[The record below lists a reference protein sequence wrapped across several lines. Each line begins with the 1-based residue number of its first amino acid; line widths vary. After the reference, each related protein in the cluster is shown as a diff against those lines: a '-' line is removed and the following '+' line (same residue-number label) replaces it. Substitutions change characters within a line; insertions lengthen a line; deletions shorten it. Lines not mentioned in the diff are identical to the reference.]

1 MKTAHKLPE
10 YHLNLSNLLNALNL
24 AYSAAHDS
32 VAFRH
37 RHDHGVLRVT
47 GADRVAWLN
56 GLLTNDITRG
66 PCYSAWLTPQGRMI
80 TDMHVI
86 PRSEDLLLEVP
97 GPLAQALAARVD
109 GMIFAE
115 DVRVTDASAEIFAL
129 EICGPDL
136 PNALEVVTH
145 SLSSPDALTAREVQ
159 TPVRGTVAYLS
170 RVAFVGAIEALS
182 HSGIAALDDVTWEIL
197 RVEAGIPQFLVD
209 MGEDTIPLEAGLDH
223 AISHT
228 KGCYVGQEIIVRIR
242 DRAHGRVA
250 RHLVGLLFEGERVPG
265 VGQAVLHEG
274 RAVGPLTSAVRS
286 IALNAPIG
294 LATLHRDAAAEGT
307 RVTLEDGT
315 AASVSALP
323 FAAVP
328 PT

>member
-1 MKTAHKLPE
+1 VNP
-10 YHLNLSNLLNALNL
+10 
-24 AYSAAHDS
+24 AYSAALTS

-37 RHDHGVLRVT
+37 RHQSGVLRVT

-80 TDMHVI
+80 TDMYVI
-86 PRSEDLLLEVP
+86 PRSENLLLEVP
-97 GPLAQALAARVD
+97 GPIAQALAARLD

-197 RVEAGIPQFLVD
+197 RVEAGVPEFLVD

-250 RHLVGLLFEGERVPG
+250 RHLVGLVLEGDAVP
-265 VGQAVLHEG
+265 AVDQPVLVEG
-274 RAVGPLTSAVRS
+274 RTVGRITSAVRS
-286 IALNAPIG
+286 EALGTPIG
-294 LATLHRDAAAEGT
+294 LATLHRDAAAPGT
-307 RVTLEDGT
+307 GVTLADGT
-315 AASVSALP
+315 AAVVADLP
-323 FAAVP
+323 FAGGLRDGHHANI
-328 PT
+328 TA